1 MLHGKHGLKGLDVA
15 TVKIIELSENPVG
28 LNTWIVGGNEVIYWQ
43 LNGLRR
49 EVLRMI
55 MWAEREGQGDFKGLK
70 KAITEMELYDGF
82 K

>member
-15 TVKIIELSENPVG
+15 TSKIIELSENPIG
-28 LNTWIVGGNEVIYWQ
+28 LTAWMVGGNEVIYWQ

-55 MWAEREGQGDFKGLK
+55 MWAEREGQGDFEGLK
-70 KAITEMELYDGF
+70 KAITEIYEGF